1 MEEWQ
6 KAFRAKCVPYIEQL
20 RTSDYHASAA
30 LLRQLVKDGT
40 LKLTDLQECPE
51 KFFRAH
57 SILSEWSCDLGP
69 GFGIRFTVQFN
80 LFAGTILA
88 LGNEEQVAMLDQFQR
103 DGTLGCFALT
113 EKLAGVHSGMLVE
126 TTATWDESTS
136 TFDLHSPTVG
146 AQKNWISQGLTADKC
161 VVVASLIVDGKNLGP
176 HAFLMD
182 YQQGGQLV
190 PGVQKG
196 DMGPKTIGNDLDN
209 AWISFDH
216 VKLPKEAMLNRFSD
230 IVDGKYVQKVK
241 NARNI
246 DMIGQRLFTGRC
258 LIGESGLI
266 FTETLYSKTFDYGN
280 NKACWAP
287 GGNTHPLSE
296 VPQLKDLYP
305 EARAALSRIH
315 RFHDVVEKELCE
327 CLRRREVP
335 PQYLQD
341 AIAVVKIKSIEV
353 AIDYAQKLKQE
364 VGSYALMAGTGFDKI
379 DYLQTTKFAEGD
391 SRILMQKLARD
402 RMRAFKKNPG
412 EGHEAEV
419 GLCTELAGEL
429 MKDGVK
435 AWNAN
440 QKKVYALAD
449 RVCERTIDT
458 WMDHAKL

>member
-1 MEEWQ
+1 MEEWG
-6 KAFRAKCVPYIEQL
+6 KAFRAKCEPYIEQI
-20 RTSDYHASAA
+20 RKSDYPASAE
-30 LLRQLVKDGT
+30 LLRHMVKDGI
-40 LKLTDLQECPE
+40 LKLTDLHECPE

-57 SILSEWSCDLGP
+57 SILSEWACDLGP

-88 LGNEEQVAMLDQFQR
+88 LGNDEQVALLDGFQR
-103 DGTLGCFALT
+103 DGILGCFALT

-126 TTATWDESTS
+126 TTATWDPSTS

-146 AQKNWISQGLTADKC
+146 AHKNWISQGLTADKC
-161 VVVASLIVDGKNLGP
+161 VVVASLIVNEKNLGP

-182 YQQGGQLV
+182 YHSKGELV
-190 PGVQKG
+190 EGVKKG

-209 AWISFDH
+209 AWISFEH
-216 VKLPKEAMLNRFSD
+216 VKLPKESLLSRFAD

-241 NARNI
+241 NVRNI
-246 DMIGQRLFTGRC
+246 DMIGQRLFTGRI

-266 FTETLYSKTFDYGN
+266 FAETLYKKTFDYGN

-287 GGNTHPLSE
+287 GGITHPLSD
-296 VPQLKDLYP
+296 VPQLRDLYP
-305 EARAALSRIH
+305 EARAALSRVH
-315 RFHDVVEKELCE
+315 RFHDVVEKELCAY
-327 CLRRREVP
+327 LRRKEVP
-335 PQYLQD
+335 PYYLQD
-341 AIAVVKIKSIEV
+341 AISVVKVKAIEV
-353 AIDYAQKLKQE
+353 AINYAQMLKQE

-412 EGHEAEV
+412 DGRAEEV
-419 GLCTELAGEL
+419 ELCTELANEL
-429 MKDGVK
+429 MKDGPK
-435 AWNAN
+435 AWSAN

-449 RVCERTIDT
+449 LVCERTIDT
-458 WMDHAKL
+458 WMEHSKL